1 MYKVKITDL
10 NKKIRNTKIYD
21 FIGELNEEVRQRW
34 ARIAKHAPSMKFEI
48 LDYSFKEGKN
58 EN

>member
-21 FIGELNEEVRQRW
+21 FIGELNEEIRQQW
-34 ARIAKHAPSMKFEI
+34 ARIAKHEPSMKFEI
-48 LDYSFKEGKN
+48 LDYSFKGGKN